1 MKNKSL
7 KIVMSAL
14 AVFLLSGIFYTSN
27 VSALEEQQDQQVE
40 IQNEQNARAIERY
53 NKSVTVKCGN
63 YGTAKVTV
71 TISHNMTTG
80 RKTVYAVD
88 YVKYFD
94 NTYVGTGINSVD
106 TTPSVGSV
114 ITGNTIKVKVHYY
127 QFGITSGTGKG
138 TIYL

>member
-14 AVFLLSGIFYTSN
+14 AVLLLSGIFYTGN
-27 VSALEEQQDQQVE
+27 VSALEDQQDQQVE

-53 NKSVTVKCGN
+53 NKSVNVKCGN
-63 YGTAKVTV
+63 YGNAKVTV

-80 RKTVYAVD
+80 RKTVYAVN
-88 YVKYFD
+88 YEKNFD
-94 NTYVGTGINSVD
+94 NTYIGTGINGVD

-114 ITGNTIKVKVHYY
+114 ISGNTIKVEVHYY
-127 QFGITSGTGKG
+127 QFGIMSGTGKG